1 MVEVEASKSTK
12 VDDCDYQRCSKGFRM
27 GRMNVETRSKVI
39 LLWKNGYPV
48 TVIQDRLFQEG
59 VKVSLFVLIK
69 KFKST
74 VLVIDLPRKP
84 RTSLLSGCHYRFI
97 YEKMTAD
104 NELTSRQLFSL
115 FTTEYPDIETSI
127 STIKRAHLYLGWIS
141 KKTRYCAL
149 IREENK
155 EKRLQWCKK
164 RLKKNDLKLSDVI
177 FTDESSVQLES
188 HRKTSYRKVGQPS
201 RLCARPKHP
210 VKVHVWGGISARV
223 AVSITMTSTVIG

>member
-1 MVEVEASKSTK
+1 MSGNYCTRWHSSRMRTCESSRVQCIASACNVARGVCGGGRGVKSTK

-27 GRMNVETRSKVI
+27 GRMSVETRSKVI
-39 LLWKNGYPV
+39 LLWKNGCPV

-59 VKVSLFVLIK
+59 VKVSLFALIK

-84 RTSLLSGCHYRFI
+84 RTSVLSECHYRFI

-115 FTTEYPDIETSI
+115 FTTEYPDTETSI

-149 IREENK
+149 I
-155 EKRLQWCKK
+155 
-164 RLKKNDLKLSDVI
+164 
-177 FTDESSVQLES
+177 
-188 HRKTSYRKVGQPS
+188 
-201 RLCARPKHP
+201 
-210 VKVHVWGGISARV
+210 
-223 AVSITMTSTVIG
+223 